1 MAFLTLLKKIVRGIT
16 NCIFQILRK
25 KEAIST
31 LISGKGSDYVKIAYQ
46 ITSGTYQVS
55 TYAAE
60 LNNSMDGSQTASSY
74 YYDGLL
80 GNGQGYKADSLYK
93 ENDNI
98 TITLITD
105 NRSLEI
111 FFPNGQTYTLARFNT
126 SGKQDVK
133 VFSTQERSTIKLEN
147 LRCTLITIIKVMLFA
162 SLLLFSKDRNE
173 TFNSFSNNCS
183 WRSYVKAEMFSLL
196 QNQK

>member
-1 MAFLTLLKKIVRGIT
+1 MAFLTLLKKNSAGYYQLHFSNI
-16 NCIFQILRK
+16 K
-25 KEAIST
+25 KEGGYIY
-31 LISGKGSDYVKIAYQ
+31 IDIWQGSDYVKIAYQ

-55 TYAAE
+55 AYAAE

-80 GNGQGYKADSLYK
+80 GNGQGYKADSHYK
-93 ENDNI
+93 ETDNI

-126 SGKQDVK
+126 SGRQDVK
-133 VFSTQERSTIKLEN
+133 VFSTQKD
-147 LRCTLITIIKVMLFA
+147 
-162 SLLLFSKDRNE
+162 LLLNLKIYDVHS
-173 TFNSFSNNCS
+173 
-183 WRSYVKAEMFSLL
+183 
-196 QNQK
+196 